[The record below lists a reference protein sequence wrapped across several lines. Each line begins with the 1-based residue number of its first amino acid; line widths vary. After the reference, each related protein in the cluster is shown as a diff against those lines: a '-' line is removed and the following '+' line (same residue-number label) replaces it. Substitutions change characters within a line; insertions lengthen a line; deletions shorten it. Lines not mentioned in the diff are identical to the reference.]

1 MKKDVLKMRIEIS
14 TDTGAILRPVAIKLG
29 SPTLNQAESL
39 PQTPFKY
46 YTDAIIGLCFH
57 QMSDFKFV
65 EPSEKLFAENA
76 YKALNPYTELYRK
89 SAPRV
94 QSIMKPRPE
103 KNLQVENFEKNMTD
117 LWHTMFLKDAVDF
130 SKVQKVLDLVSD
142 FENHLGAPFLYHFS
156 LNFSE
161 RFQSKMTAFYSFLF
175 HLRSV
180 IAIDHNAYVEDS
192 SIDSVKCDSISDY
205 LPKSDYT
212 TNDALLF
219 WHFKKLATPFVGHKD
234 KDVRLEKLLVQPLEK
249 YFNQFNHNACCL
261 INNLPPSFLNSLSP
275 AALEETLHHV
285 QMDWLLGSPSGML
298 FKVREE
304 LFGLIEGYD
313 KVFWPEALNLRP
325 KSRSK
330 LQLGFQ
336 ITNKDLTQESQAA

>member
-14 TDTGAILRPVAIKLG
+14 TDTGSILRPIALRLG
-29 SPTLNQAESL
+29 APTAAQADAL
-39 PQTPFKY
+39 PHAPFKY

-57 QMSDFKFV
+57 QMTDFKFV
-65 EPSEKLFAENA
+65 DPNDKLFAENA

-94 QSIMKPRPE
+94 QSILKSQKE
-103 KNLQVENFEKNMTD
+103 KNLKIENFEKNMTD
-117 LWHTMFLKDAVDF
+117 LWQHMFLKNSVDF
-130 SKVQKVLDLVSD
+130 AKVQNALDLVSD
-142 FENHLGAPFLYHFS
+142 FENHLGMPFLYNFS
-156 LNFSE
+156 LTFSE
-161 RFQSKMTAFYSFLF
+161 RFQTKLTAFYSFLF
-175 HLRSV
+175 HIRSV

-219 WHFKKLATPFVGHKD
+219 WHFKKLTTPFVGHKD

-249 YFNQFNHNACCL
+249 YFNQYNHNACCL
-261 INNLPPSFLNSLSP
+261 INNLPPSFLTNLAP
-275 AALEETLHHV
+275 VALEEALHQV

-298 FKVREE
+298 FKMREE

-313 KVFWPEALNLRP
+313 KVFWPEALNLP
-325 KSRSK
+325 TKSQSK

-336 ITNKDLTQESQAA
+336 ITTQDLNQEPQAA